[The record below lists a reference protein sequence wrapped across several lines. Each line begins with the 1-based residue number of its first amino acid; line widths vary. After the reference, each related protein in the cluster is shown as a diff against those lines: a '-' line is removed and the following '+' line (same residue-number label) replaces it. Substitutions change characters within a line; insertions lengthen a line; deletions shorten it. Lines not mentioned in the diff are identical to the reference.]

1 MNYIRWNCHG
11 LGQARAVLELTEMV
25 KKQSPTII
33 FLMETRSKESFLKN
47 LRSKLELD
55 NVHIVPR
62 LNIGGGLA
70 LYWKK
75 GIDLHVLD
83 SSPSHIDAVINPGVD
98 DTWRF
103 TGFYGNPVTANRE

>member
-55 NVHIVPR
+55 NVHIVTR

-83 SSPSHIDAVINPGVD
+83 LSPSHIDAVINPGVD

>member
-1 MNYIRWNCHG
+1 MNCISWNCCG
-11 LGQARAVLELTEMV
+11 LGQACTVLKLTEMV

-47 LRSKLELD
+47 LWSKLGLD

-62 LNIGGGLA
+62 LNTGGGLA

-75 GIDLHVLD
+75 GINLHVLD
-83 SSPSHIDAVINPGVD
+83 SS
-98 DTWRF
+98 
-103 TGFYGNPVTANRE
+103 